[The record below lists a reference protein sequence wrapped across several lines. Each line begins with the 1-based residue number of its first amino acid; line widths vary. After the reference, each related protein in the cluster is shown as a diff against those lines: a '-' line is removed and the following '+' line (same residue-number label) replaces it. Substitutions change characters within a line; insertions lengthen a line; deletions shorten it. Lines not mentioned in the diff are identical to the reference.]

1 MLTVATQDLA
11 SLYPGWRMRIY
22 HNVTSAQADQASY
35 LCSLACS
42 HPSLDLCDVRTL
54 PSLVQHQ
61 VGSRAGNKHSRRF
74 TVPGEDPTSTFI
86 IQLGICEDTVLN
98 RGLKLFMDMK
108 LRRLSTKIITYG
120 QFDSSSC

>member
-1 MLTVATQDLA
+1 MKFSAILCSPRTNGGPLESTPRYLDLLEELARTVG

-61 VGSRAGNKHSRRF
+61 VGSRAGNEPS
-74 TVPGEDPTSTFI
+74 
-86 IQLGICEDTVLN
+86 
-98 RGLKLFMDMK
+98 
-108 LRRLSTKIITYG
+108 
-120 QFDSSSC
+120 